1 MISVNSDK
9 WCLYNIKPRVTTK
22 TAIQRDSTQKAIEQ
36 LK

>member
-9 WCLYNIKPRVTTK
+9 WCLYNVKPRVTAK
-22 TAIQRDSTQKAIEQ
+22 TAIQTDNAQKAIEK